1 MDPEP
6 GHRIEIPENNSSYL
20 QEDMLFYVRTWTPH
34 LYEHRIDGPFVDSK
48 LLIIQILHSLRDGC
62 EPARSRVMKF
72 FDGGGCVSGIDTT
85 IRGHP
90 NQVRKIRVTKEHN
103 PQMAEVCRTTGSA
116 WYVAVETV
124 LQPDRIDKLVPPAMI
139 IPVGH
144 YVAEKMKP
152 WTTHPS
158 ERQAVNAAWSLAK
171 GIAEGQNMG
180 YVLEGDQYAAR
191 PFRLTV
197 ARSDPR
203 GAPITTAFVSVRYD
217 DGSRGQLL
225 WDNAD

>member
-1 MDPEP
+1 ME
-6 GHRIEIPENNSSYL
+6 R
-20 QEDMLFYVRTWTPH
+20 DMLFYVRTWTPH
-34 LYEHRIDGPFVDSK
+34 LYEHRIDGPFVDPEP
-48 LLIIQILHSLRDGC
+48 LLLQIQDSLRDGC
-62 EPARSRVMKF
+62 EPARNRIIEGYK
-72 FDGGGCVSGIDTT
+72 GLAVSGVDTT

-103 PQMAEVCRTTGSA
+103 PRMAEVCRTTGSA

-124 LQPDRIDKLVPPAMI
+124 LQPHRIDKLVPPAMI

-180 YVLEGDQYAAR
+180 YVLERDQYAAR

-197 ARSDPR
+197 VRSDPR

-217 DGSRGQLL
+217 DGSRGKLL

>member
-1 MDPEP
+1 
-6 GHRIEIPENNSSYL
+6 
-20 QEDMLFYVRTWTPH
+20 
-34 LYEHRIDGPFVDSK
+34 
-48 LLIIQILHSLRDGC
+48 
-62 EPARSRVMKF
+62 
-72 FDGGGCVSGIDTT
+72 
-85 IRGHP
+85 
-90 NQVRKIRVTKEHN
+90 
-103 PQMAEVCRTTGSA
+103 MAEVCRTTGSA

-144 YVAEKMKP
+144 YMAEKMKP

-158 ERQAVNAAWSLAK
+158 ERQAVSAAWSLAK